1 MSIFFCTFDGI
12 IIENKPMQYPLISE
26 YVSAIQD
33 ASDNLDELAHLV
45 PVLDDHG
52 EPYRSSG
59 AFAVVFKMKDEQ
71 TGKCYALKCFTE
83 EQEGRA
89 EAYRQIADELEFV
102 DSSYITSVKYLD
114 KEIFVD
120 SSCEED
126 EFPVLLMD
134 WIDGETMESY
144 IAENY
149 QDNYAMAMLCYRFCK
164 MAAWL
169 RSQPFAHG
177 DIKPDNIMVRP
188 DGNLT
193 LVDYDGM
200 FVPAMKGQKSP
211 TIGTKDFSHPL
222 RTVDDFDETIDDF
235 ALASI
240 ALSLKA
246 ISMNSKL
253 LDTYGASDRLLF
265 LENDYHNPSNSKAI
279 SALQELMCD
288 KNFCTLYSL
297 FMLALARKELSACS
311 CRLFIGE
318 KPIPSQTIEDLSTEI
333 TEDELK
339 EAFIDEWGVKYS
351 KDVRKLLKAPKELRR
366 DYSVKEGTRII
377 CNHAFSDC
385 SSLYD
390 IAIPDSVT
398 DIGNFAFSGCSSQA
412 NIVIPKSVICLNG
425 NPFSDWE
432 GKLECLSPT
441 FIYEDDVLFNKD
453 KSEIVSFRNQKI
465 ESYII
470 PDSVTKIGDYAFFRC
485 SSLSDIVIPDSVT
498 DIGKC
503 AFESCSSLSSVVIPD
518 SVTDI
523 GDYAFAG
530 CSFLS
535 NIVIPDSV
543 TDIGKGAFSDCSS
556 LSDIVI
562 PDSVTDIGEC
572 AFSDCSSLS
581 KIVIPNSVTD
591 IGDFAFSYCSSLN
604 NIVIPNSVTNIGK
617 GAFSGCI
624 SLTYIVIPD
633 SVTDIG
639 ECAFPFYSLSYD
651 FRQELISRFGEKIIG
666 L

>member
-1 MSIFFCTFDGI
+1 
-12 IIENKPMQYPLISE
+12 MQYPLISE

-149 QDNYAMAMLCYRFCK
+149 QDNFAMAMLCYRFCK

-253 LDTYGASDRLLF
+253 LDTYGALDRLLF

-498 DIGKC
+498 DIG
-503 AFESCSSLSSVVIPD
+503 
-518 SVTDI
+518 
-523 GDYAFAG
+523 
-530 CSFLS
+530 
-535 NIVIPDSV
+535 
-543 TDIGKGAFSDCSS
+543 
-556 LSDIVI
+556 
-562 PDSVTDIGEC
+562 EC